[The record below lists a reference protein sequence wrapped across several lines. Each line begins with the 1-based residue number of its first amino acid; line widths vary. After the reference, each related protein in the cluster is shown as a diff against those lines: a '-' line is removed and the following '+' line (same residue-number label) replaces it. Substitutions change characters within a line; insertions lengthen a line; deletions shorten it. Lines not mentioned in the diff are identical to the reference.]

1 MKLSSF
7 VISPHLLFIFCYYPS
22 KIFFRALSWW
32 PRPTV
37 KMWII
42 KKTTWKLCILS
53 LVSVVLGMLGKLLT
67 VLTEILS
74 KPTFPVEW
82 SSLSVSLI
90 KTILITV
97 KQTSQCI
104 VQQIN
109 FDKLLWMSFFRL
121 SSSFILSPLLNIDD
135 SKNGRVSILS
145 ELPSNIRLSVG
156 DGLNL
161 CF

>member
-1 MKLSSF
+1 
-7 VISPHLLFIFCYYPS
+7 
-22 KIFFRALSWW
+22 
-32 PRPTV
+32 
-37 KMWII
+37 
-42 KKTTWKLCILS
+42 
-53 LVSVVLGMLGKLLT
+53 MLGKLLT

-145 ELPSNIRLSVG
+145 ELPSNIRLWVG
-156 DGLNL
+156 DGVKFMFLIPFCINL
-161 CF
+161 LQGVPEKFFFLWNCRHCHQELWNVTGFHSTFLF